1 MNFEEVSQKP
11 DIASRAASATVLGW
25 LAKKVENM
33 IVASA
38 DLSNSDKTDGF
49 LKQTKQFVKGDFT
62 GAFLQAGVSELTMA
76 ALCNGMALHGG
87 VIPRAARSSSSAT
100 T

>member
-1 MNFEEVSQKP
+1 MLQTGKKKSMNGQKKTAELDKKLHLFYTGNVP
-11 DIASRAASATVLGW
+11 EIDFKAIQQKEGSATRAASATVLGV

-49 LKQTKQFVKGDFT
+49 LKNT
-62 GAFLQAGVSELTMA
+62 QA
-76 ALCNGMALHGG
+76 
-87 VIPRAARSSSSAT
+87 I
-100 T
+100 